1 MQSRNLATRKSSPN
15 GSPGRRPDRRPDR
28 PPRGLLSVR
37 SALVLTL
44 ALFTAGG
51 GAVLLAVALTPPALI
66 ILGAFGI
73 FASALKL
80 FDSMIE

>member
-1 MQSRNLATRKSSPN
+1 MQPRNLATRKSSPN
-15 GSPGRRPDRRPDR
+15 GSPGRRPDR

-80 FDSMIE
+80 FDSIIE